1 MQSVLAVD
9 VSTSPAELI
18 VARVHGSMVEIQE
31 RVEVDLELF
40 RDQETLLAPEVTPL
54 VNKVTREGL
63 TSSKSESTLSSESNS
78 ETDSD
83 LSGSSNIDEHH
94 LYLEQRISET
104 LTKFRTALSS
114 LKTPWVHCVVTV
126 APFKN
131 VSLNLE
137 LPFGDAKNLQ
147 RIVDLEVQDVV
158 PFDLEDF
165 LVQYTSLGV
174 TKNPSTSPSEGQ
186 NGAFD
191 VHVGLIPRTYI
202 RNVLQ
207 LFKASEL
214 EPLIITVPSSAVA
227 ASFHLAKD
235 FFTTDAAILLVRENE
250 YSLAAWIDGEVRAE
264 HVIRA
269 SEILSSSSIP
279 EGEDSATKQTTAI
292 FTAIKL
298 TLASIERRYNT
309 RIDTVH
315 VVGKAPKQNLLQ
327 QILGR
332 QVQTLAISELLKGAV
347 PTTGIAALPAL
358 FADEEPVA
366 APLSNFRTREF
377 SFNPTFGE
385 LLKVIQLTWKHLV
398 VAAVISI
405 AAIAVSFGIRKYQIS
420 RMEKFLL
427 SQVRQVVPD
436 FNPTDGDALKA
447 LAQAETKLADELGV
461 LGSPAKITPLDVLIE
476 VHKRLPE
483 IPGLTITSLKI
494 SGARTTIAGYAPDL
508 SAIERVEKDLKANQT
523 AFAKVTA
530 NPGTSAG
537 SRYNFTVEIVL
548 SK

>member
-1 MQSVLAVD
+1 
-9 VSTSPAELI
+9 
-18 VARVHGSMVEIQE
+18 
-31 RVEVDLELF
+31 
-40 RDQETLLAPEVTPL
+40 
-54 VNKVTREGL
+54 
-63 TSSKSESTLSSESNS
+63 
-78 ETDSD
+78 
-83 LSGSSNIDEHH
+83 
-94 LYLEQRISET
+94 
-104 LTKFRTALSS
+104 
-114 LKTPWVHCVVTV
+114 
-126 APFKN
+126 
-131 VSLNLE
+131 
-137 LPFGDAKNLQ
+137 
-147 RIVDLEVQDVV
+147 
-158 PFDLEDF
+158 
-165 LVQYTSLGV
+165 
-174 TKNPSTSPSEGQ
+174 
-186 NGAFD
+186 
-191 VHVGLIPRTYI
+191 VG
-202 RNVLQ
+202 
-207 LFKASEL
+207 
-214 EPLIITVPSSAVA
+214 

-235 FFTTDAAILLVRENE
+235 FFTSDAAILLVRENE
-250 YSLAAWIDGEVRAE
+250 YSIAAWIDGEVRAE
-264 HVIRA
+264 HVIRP
-269 SEILSSSSIP
+269 SEILAQSLASQ
-279 EGEDSATKQTTAI
+279 EEEETTRRTTAI

-298 TLASIERRYNT
+298 TLASIERRYTT

-315 VVGKAPKQNLLQ
+315 LVGKAPKQNLLQ

-332 QVQTLAISELLKGAV
+332 QVQPLAISELLKGAEEH
-347 PTTGIAALPAL
+347 TGIAALTAL

-385 LLKVIQLTWKHLV
+385 LLKVLQSTWKHIAIAL
-398 VAAVISI
+398 VISL
-405 AAIAVSFGIRKYQIS
+405 AAIAVSFGVRKYQIS

-436 FNPTDGDALKA
+436 FNPADGDALKA

-494 SGARTTIAGYAPDL
+494 SGTRTTIGGYAPDL

>member
-1 MQSVLAVD
+1 MQSVLAID
-9 VSTSPAELI
+9 VSTSPAELV
-18 VARVHGSMVEIQE
+18 VARVDGSMVEIQE

-40 RDQETLLAPEVTPL
+40 RDQTTLLAPEVTPL

-63 TSSKSESTLSSESNS
+63 TKRDSLSPPTSEHSADTNEEDS
-78 ETDSD
+78 ET
-83 LSGSSNIDEHH
+83 SNLNEQH
-94 LYLEQRISET
+94 LYLEQRISDT
-104 LTKFRTALSS
+104 LIKLRSALAALKSS
-114 LKTPWVHCVVTV
+114 WVHCVVTV
-126 APFKN
+126 SPVKN

-165 LVQYTSLGV
+165 LVQYTTLGIS
-174 TKNPSTSPSEGQ
+174 KSPNTSPSEGPS
-186 NGAFD
+186 GAFD

-214 EPLIITVPSSAVA
+214 EPLILTVPSSAVG

-235 FFTTDAAILLVRENE
+235 FFTSDAAILLVRENE
-250 YSLAAWIDGEVRAE
+250 YSIAAWIDGEVRAE
-264 HVIRA
+264 HVIRP
-269 SEILSSSSIP
+269 SEILAQSLASQ
-279 EGEDSATKQTTAI
+279 EEEETTRRTTAI

-298 TLASIERRYNT
+298 TLASIERRYTT

-315 VVGKAPKQNLLQ
+315 LVGKAPKQNLLQ

-332 QVQTLAISELLKGAV
+332 QVQPLAISELLKGAEEH
-347 PTTGIAALPAL
+347 TGIAALTAL

-385 LLKVIQLTWKHLV
+385 LLKVLQSTWKHIAIAL
-398 VAAVISI
+398 VISL
-405 AAIAVSFGIRKYQIS
+405 AAIAVSFGVRKYQIS

-436 FNPTDGDALKA
+436 FNPADGDALKA

-494 SGARTTIAGYAPDL
+494 SGTRTTIGGYAPDL
-508 SAIERVEKDLKANQT
+508 SAIERVEKDLKANQQPLPRLRPIR
-523 AFAKVTA
+523 AHPLDQGIISLLK
-530 NPGTSAG
+530 
-537 SRYNFTVEIVL
+537 
-548 SK
+548 